1 MTVDLSAFYFDIR
14 KDALYCDPYSSLK
27 RRACLA
33 VLDHLF
39 RCTVTW
45 LAPMLS
51 FTAEEAWLARDP
63 AAASVHLESFP
74 AVPASWR
81 DDALAEKW
89 RKLRN
94 LRRVVTGALEL
105 ERAAKRIGSSLEA
118 APMVYVADPELFAL
132 AVDVDLAELCITSA
146 ATLVEGEGPPSAFRL
161 DDVPARRGRAAPRRR
176 PQMCPF
182 VEDLTFRRARS
193 AISRRDAARRAGAAR
208 MGRHAQGGGVGGGV
222 ADASPRPAA
231 RSYAWGPLSALGLAV
246 AAATGIIDQASKLWL
261 LDVFDLADRGRVAV
275 TSFIDLVVTW
285 NAGISY
291 GLLQQNG
298 LFGAWA
304 LLAFKMAAVVFLW
317 IWLARASSRL
327 TATALGLIIGGAL
340 GNAIDRLHW
349 PGVMDFVLFHIET
362 AGWSFRWY
370 VFNLA
375 DVAIVAGVAGLLYDS
390 LRAGAPQ
397 KRPDRG

>member
-1 MTVDLSAFYFDIR
+1 M
-14 KDALYCDPYSSLK
+14 
-27 RRACLA
+27 
-33 VLDHLF
+33 
-39 RCTVTW
+39 
-45 LAPMLS
+45 
-51 FTAEEAWLARDP
+51 
-63 AAASVHLESFP
+63 
-74 AVPASWR
+74 
-81 DDALAEKW
+81 
-89 RKLRN
+89 
-94 LRRVVTGALEL
+94 
-105 ERAAKRIGSSLEA
+105 
-118 APMVYVADPELFAL
+118 
-132 AVDVDLAELCITSA
+132 
-146 ATLVEGEGPPSAFRL
+146 
-161 DDVPARRGRAAPRRR
+161 
-176 PQMCPF
+176 
-182 VEDLTFRRARS
+182 
-193 AISRRDAARRAGAAR
+193 
-208 MGRHAQGGGVGGGV
+208 
-222 ADASPRPAA
+222 ADASQRPAA

-246 AAATGIIDQASKLWL
+246 AAATGIVDQASKLWL

-285 NAGISY
+285 NTGISY

-390 LRAGAPQ
+390 LRVGAPQ